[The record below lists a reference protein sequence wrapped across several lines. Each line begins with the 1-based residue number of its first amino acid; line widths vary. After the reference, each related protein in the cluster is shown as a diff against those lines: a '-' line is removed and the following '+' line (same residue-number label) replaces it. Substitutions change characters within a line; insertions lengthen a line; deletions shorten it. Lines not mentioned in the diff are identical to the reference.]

1 MKKMWKTFISVII
14 VTAML
19 VPSLMCFAE
28 AEDAE
33 KAYAYV
39 NIYDGEKIA
48 LAMYEVAEADED
60 GDGAWTVND
69 VLITVH
75 KEKCEGGFATDVGSY
90 GLFITKLWGVENGGS
105 YGYYKNNASCWSLTD
120 AVAQGDVVYAF
131 VYSDAATYSDA
142 YSFFDS
148 VTEDDDGIVTVSV
161 KYVSGYDPET
171 YAPIVS
177 PLEGAVITV
186 DGVDTDAVTDAD
198 GKAELTLESAVL
210 LSARKDGVL
219 LIPPVCR
226 VKITPYAFVNIYDGE
241 NVVLALYGVPESDE
255 DGDGKWTIN
264 DVLISLHNE
273 KCENG
278 FATVDSA
285 TGLFIT
291 KLWGIENGGA
301 YGYYKNDVSCW
312 SLMDEVENGDVIYA
326 FVYSDTAAYSDAY
339 SFFDTCWAEGGS
351 VTLTLNYVSG
361 YDPETYAPIISPLEG
376 AVITVDGEKTD
387 IVTDADG
394 KALVAM
400 TKSAVISAEKE
411 GLVLI
416 PPVCL
421 FSAGFEPGDVNE
433 DGQIDNK
440 DVVSLFRYVSALEKE
455 EDEAKYDFDGD
466 GEVNNKDV
474 VALFSA
480 VSSK

>member
-1 MKKMWKTFISVII
+1 MVII

-148 VTEDDDGIVTVSV
+148 VTEDDDGIVTISV

-198 GKAELTLESAVL
+198 GKAV
-210 LSARKDGVL
+210 
-219 LIPPVCR
+219 
-226 VKITPYAFVNIYDGE
+226 
-241 NVVLALYGVPESDE
+241 
-255 DGDGKWTIN
+255 
-264 DVLISLHNE
+264 
-273 KCENG
+273 
-278 FATVDSA
+278 
-285 TGLFIT
+285 
-291 KLWGIENGGA
+291 
-301 YGYYKNDVSCW
+301 
-312 SLMDEVENGDVIYA
+312 
-326 FVYSDTAAYSDAY
+326 
-339 SFFDTCWAEGGS
+339 
-351 VTLTLNYVSG
+351 
-361 YDPETYAPIISPLEG
+361 
-376 AVITVDGEKTD
+376 
-387 IVTDADG
+387 
-394 KALVAM
+394 VAM

-433 DGQIDNK
+433 DGQTDNK